1 MGGLGSLFEGK
12 EQSRG
17 GRPGWAVDRGFRKGL
32 EKEPVP
38 DLESDVVRELLS
50 AAGADGEDPESQWR
64 REDVGGSDGLRLTC
78 TRSLIFWGSRF
89 GPGRQTD
96 GKGSSVVSFQPSAR
110 RRSRK
115 SAMRLEDGNCIAVRG
130 SPSEILRGRS
140 IRNFVGG
147 STTMGASR
155 LRRSGPLSGMSA
167 NRWFAGLVGNIRS
180 YAITGVGHGLG

>member
-64 REDVGGSDGLRLTC
+64 REDVGDSDGLRSNCANGREESIGSGGGPTIAAGIVRVSPGKVGVGCGGAGAADVLGL
-78 TRSLIFWGSRF
+78 RLGLRPGSRF
-89 GPGRQTD
+89 D
-96 GKGSSVVSFQPSAR
+96 DES
-110 RRSRK
+110 
-115 SAMRLEDGNCIAVRG
+115 
-130 SPSEILRGRS
+130 
-140 IRNFVGG
+140 
-147 STTMGASR
+147 
-155 LRRSGPLSGMSA
+155 
-167 NRWFAGLVGNIRS
+167 
-180 YAITGVGHGLG
+180 